1 MKRLKIAVI
10 VTAAML
16 LMAGCGDSERVISG
30 YENQSSGGT
39 VTGEGSAASA
49 AAKGYTF
56 VSQGVTVGIDMDAA
70 PIVEGLGEPV
80 SYFEAPSCAFEG
92 EMDKTYTYNSFEI
105 ETYTENNTDRIS
117 RVSLKDDSVST
128 PEGVTIGDTR
138 ARVEEVYGTE
148 GAEESGRV
156 VYSKDGMKLC
166 FIFNAEDD
174 SVISIE
180 YMSTVLD

>member
-1 MKRLKIAVI
+1 
-10 VTAAML
+10 
-16 LMAGCGDSERVISG
+16 
-30 YENQSSGGT
+30 
-39 VTGEGSAASA
+39 
-49 AAKGYTF
+49 
-56 VSQGVTVGIDMDAA
+56 
-70 PIVEGLGEPV
+70 
-80 SYFEAPSCAFEG
+80 
-92 EMDKTYTYNSFEI
+92 MDKTYTYNSFEI